1 MRKSLIASFLLFFL
15 ISIISY
21 KTIFK
26 IYFDYK
32 LSKWVEKDVIIGDF
46 NLKFPETIVIK
57 NLKIQN
63 SNSTYY
69 ENVFNSDYIK
79 FDIDLRSYFFGDL
92 VIIENLE
99 IENSSFYL
107 ELNQKKIQLK
117 EDKDTKIIFEDN
129 IGVAKKINENLPDRI
144 WPIKKRDK
152 NFIILDSS
160 INNSTVFMK
169 ISSFKDESKIFLSN
183 FDFFNFGNQKGFYH
197 YKDILKIIFF
207 DFIAREKNF
216 EKREILESIYK
227 L

>member
-152 NFIILDSS
+152 NFIILESS